1 MKRKSPNKG
10 SFLFRFK
17 YKAPYEEVNDMYGY
31 LVGSGYMGRLKDG
44 TFRLFATENEY
55 REYYMEV

>member
-1 MKRKSPNKG
+1 
-10 SFLFRFK
+10 
-17 YKAPYEEVNDMYGY
+17 MYGY